1 MSEPLDDNPIVGVC
15 SRLPAWEAQIRQFR
29 ETLLA
34 NLVMLGEIPSP
45 TYGEQDRIE
54 MLIQRFVE
62 CGLQD
67 CATDD
72 TGNGLGI
79 VPGRNGERN
88 ILIVAHADTLMERDV
103 DHTVVIRS
111 DAIAGAGLADNSLG
125 MAVLATLPT
134 LLERLDIQLDAN
146 LILMGAV
153 KSLGHGNVEGLR
165 FFLDHN
171 DKPIH
176 NGVCVEGVRLGRLNY
191 SSIGTLRGEV
201 TCRLSSDYEW
211 RTYGTANAIVL
222 MNDVVRQILEIPVSQ
237 RPRTSITLGEI
248 RGGSSF
254 NRIATEAILR
264 FEVQSEELGRVHE
277 IGQVIHNICDDLA
290 THTGATVH
298 LEEVATRQSGGL
310 PFNHPLPAAA
320 REIQTALDL
329 TPQVSPSVSELAAFI
344 AHGIPAL
351 TVGISDVRREESGES
366 AVLIEPISRGLTQ
379 LLGLL
384 AAIDRGLCDES

>member
-1 MSEPLDDNPIVGVC
+1 MSEPLADNPIFDICG
-15 SRLPAWEAQIRQFR
+15 RLPGWEDQISQLR

-54 MLIQRFVE
+54 LLIQRFVE

-79 VPGRNGERN
+79 VPGRDGKRN
-88 ILIVAHADTLMERDV
+88 ILIVAHADTLKDRDV
-103 DHTVVIRS
+103 DHTVLIRS
-111 DAIAGAGLADNSLG
+111 DAISGPGLADNSLG

-134 LLERLDIQLDAN
+134 LLERLDVQLDAN

-153 KSLGHGNVEGLR
+153 KSLGRGNVEGLR

-171 DKPIH
+171 SKPIH
-176 NGVCVEGVRLGRLNY
+176 NGLCIEGVRLGRLNF

-201 TCRLSSDYEW
+201 TCRVSSDFEW
-211 RTYGTANAIVL
+211 QTYGAANAIVL
-222 MNDVVRQILEIPVSQ
+222 MHDVIRQILEIPLSQ

-254 NRIATEAILR
+254 NRIPTEAVLR
-264 FEVQSEELGRVHE
+264 FELQSEEFGRVHE

-290 THTGATVH
+290 TRTGAVVH
-298 LEEVATRQSGGL
+298 MEDVATRQSGGL

-344 AHGIPAL
+344 AHEIPAL
-351 TVGISDVRREESGES
+351 TIGISDVRREESGES
-366 AVLIEPISRGLTQ
+366 ALLIEPMFRGLTQ

-384 AAIDRGLCDES
+384 VAIDRGLCDEG